1 MKKLLLLLLCVPL
14 MFTTCKKEDDNP
26 DNNNGTFLENQDGT
40 VWIPLFVPDSI
51 DNWVEKIGFYDAN
64 SFMVLITNFNNCM
77 FYNEGVLQYDS
88 LLNLNIT
95 ENTDVK
101 LKFDIIQANNQL
113 KRYSWTIMKSSN
125 ESNSMNLEA
134 IDHVLETT
142 ATIDYVKSTTET
154 NLSCN

>member
-1 MKKLLLLLLCVPL
+1 MKKILWMLLCVPL
-14 MFTTCKKEDDNP
+14 MFTTCKKEDDTP